1 MSIPKLEVPTFELK
15 LPSTNAKVAFRPF
28 LVKEHKALL
37 MTKDGSEEEVARVVE
52 EIVDICTF
60 KKLNM
65 RMLAHFDI
73 EFIFMNLR
81 AKSISEK
88 LELVINCNNCDTRN
102 PFSVHIPNIQV
113 QKSPEHK
120 TKMMVTHDIGIEMKY
135 PRYSDL
141 ADTLGNPNE
150 ESLFNLLISCVKG
163 VYSASGDYHE
173 VTVDDKQ
180 ELQEFFDT
188 MTVTQYEQIKQFIET
203 MPKLSHREQVTCS
216 KCGTINTAR
225 LENLTNFFL

>member
-37 MTKDGSEEEVARVVE
+37 MAKDGTEEEVARVVE

-73 EFIFMNLR
+73 EYIFMHLR

-88 LELVINCNNCDTRN
+88 IDLVITCINCDTKN
-102 PFSVHIPNIQV
+102 PFSVNIPEIKV
-113 QKSPEHK
+113 QKSPDHK
-120 TKMMVTHDIGIEMKY
+120 IKMMVTDDIGIEMKY
-135 PRYSDL
+135 PRYSQL
-141 ADTLGNPNE
+141 TEVLENPNE

-163 VYSASGDYHE
+163 VYSSAGEYHE
-173 VTVDDKQ
+173 VTVDDRQ
-180 ELQEFFDT
+180 ELQEFFET
-188 MTVTQYEQIKQFIET
+188 MTVNQYEQIKQFIET
-203 MPKLSHREQVTCS
+203 MPKLSHKEEVKCS
-216 KCGTINTAR
+216 SCGTVNTAR

>member
-37 MTKDGSEEEVARVVE
+37 MAKDASEEEIARVVE

-60 KKLNM
+60 KKLNIKS
-65 RMLAHFDI
+65 LAHFDI
-73 EFIFMNLR
+73 EYIFMNLR

-88 LELVINCNNCDTRN
+88 LDLVITCTNCDTRN
-102 PFSVHIPNIQV
+102 PFSVNIPNIQV
-113 QKSPEHK
+113 QKSPDHK
-120 TKMMVTHDIGIEMKY
+120 TKMMVTDNIGIEMKY
-135 PRYSDL
+135 PRYSQL
-141 ADTLGNPNE
+141 AEVAENPNE

-163 VYSASGDYHE
+163 VYSSSGDYHE

-180 ELQEFFDT
+180 ELREFFET
-188 MTVTQYEQIKQFIET
+188 MTVPQYEQIKQFIET
-203 MPKLSHREQVTCS
+203 MPKLSHREEVKCS
-216 KCGTINTAR
+216 KCGTLNYAR

>member
-37 MTKDGSEEEVARVVE
+37 MAKDGSEEDVARVVE

-65 RMLAHFDI
+65 KTLAHFDI
-73 EFIFMNLR
+73 EYIFMHLR

-88 LELVINCNNCDTRN
+88 LDLVINCTNCDTRN
-102 PFSVHIPNIQV
+102 PFSINIPSIQV

-120 TKMMVTHDIGIEMKY
+120 LKMMVTDNIGIEMKY
-135 PRYSDL
+135 PRYSQL
-141 ADTLGNPNE
+141 AEVIENPNE
-150 ESLFNLLISCVKG
+150 ESLFTLLLSCVKG
-163 VYSASGDYHE
+163 VYSSSGDYHE
-173 VTVDDKQ
+173 VSVDDSQ
-180 ELQEFFDT
+180 ELKEFFET

-203 MPKLSHREQVTCS
+203 MPKLSHREEVKCS
-216 KCGTINTAR
+216 KCGTTNTAR
-225 LENLTNFFL
+225 MENLTNFFL